1 MKNSYIYI
9 ISNKHLTTLYV
20 GVTAD
25 LEKRIYEHQNKLNL
39 KSFSSK
45 YNLDTLLYWESFED
59 IINAI
64 EREKQLKNWRRD
76 WKINL
81 IKTMNPDLIDLS
93 EFDGYLILSD
103 EGILKRVQDDGM

>member
-1 MKNSYIYI
+1 M
-9 ISNKHLTTLYV
+9 YV

-25 LEKRIYEHQNKLNL
+25 LEKRIYEHQNKLNK

-59 IINAI
+59 IINVI
-64 EREKQLKNWRRD
+64 KREKQLKNWRRD

-81 IKTMNPDLIDLS
+81 IKTKNPNLIDLS
-93 EFDGYLILSD
+93 RLDGYVILSD
-103 EGILKRVQDDGM
+103 EGILKRVQDDGGGWESKVLN